1 MTDVPPTKL
10 DGAPQNHRTIDRVTR
25 ILEEVV
31 YNPGMTF
38 VELVRALDAPK
49 SSVHGF
55 IQGLLAA
62 GWLYQEEN
70 RFFLGPALYGMTLA
84 SGSFRAG
91 MVTDSDVATLYG
103 AAGVTVFLGV
113 QAGDHLIYVSEFG
126 ADRLAGFA
134 ARSNI
139 RRTMLGTA
147 GGKAILAALPA
158 IQRDAF
164 LRRRRPE
171 EAAAVDQFLVE
182 YEDIRRTRIAW
193 NTLHGG
199 TRSALATVVT
209 GSSGEPVA
217 EVTLVGPSAEIL
229 PREEEL
235 AKLLLE
241 HVDSWQRR
249 SPLTRGTSGQGSGLT
264 RSRKSG
270 K

>member
-1 MTDVPPTKL
+1 MAMTDHPSPKL

-55 IQGLLAA
+55 VRGLLAA
-62 GWLYQEEN
+62 GWVYEDN
-70 RFFLGPALYGMTLA
+70 HRFYLGPALYGLTLA

-91 MVTDSDVATLYG
+91 MVTDGDVAALYG

-134 ARSNI
+134 ARNNI

-158 IQRDAF
+158 AQRDAY
-164 LRRRRPE
+164 LRRRNPDE
-171 EAAAVDQFLVE
+171 SALVDQFLVE
-182 YEDIRRTRIAW
+182 YEDIRRTRIAR

-199 TRSALATVVT
+199 TRFAIATVVS
-209 GSSGEPVA
+209 GQSGEPVA
-217 EVTLVGPSAEIL
+217 EVTLVGPSTEML
-229 PREEEL
+229 PREEQL
-235 AKLLLE
+235 ADLLLG
-241 HVDSWQRR
+241 HVDSWRR
-249 SPLTRGTSGQGSGLT
+249 RAPGGGRKQGRASG
-264 RSRKSG
+264 R
-270 K
+270 